1 MPPELMDTSRG
12 RQPTDISLTQIKGMA
27 QQAPPQLTP
36 ASLFEGQ
43 ARLDALRLQTYN
55 RLLGAIHQ
63 KIRWASTR
71 PTSGQMT
78 YYDVPEWTP
87 GCPRYDVKDA
97 ILYLVWN
104 LRHSG
109 FKVMY
114 MGANR
119 LLIHWK
125 DQSIQYYTEDSPIR
139 QAMMAAADAA
149 KNPPAAPAQPKQGER
164 KRTAAYKAAAPEG
177 VAGMLA
183 QAADAPAAQRRK
195 AAGGATTVTFI

>member
-1 MPPELMDTSRG
+1 MS
-12 RQPTDISLTQIKGMA
+12 
-27 QQAPPQLTP
+27 QAPPPHLTP
-36 ASLFEGQ
+36 SALFEGQ
-43 ARLDALRLQTYN
+43 AKLDALRLQTYN
-55 RLLGAIHQ
+55 RLLSAIHQ
-63 KIRWASTR
+63 KIKWASTQAS
-71 PTSGQMT
+71 SGQMT

-139 QAMMAAADAA
+139 QAMVAAAEAGSKPTA
-149 KNPPAAPAQPKQGER
+149 GY
-164 KRTAAYKAAAPEG
+164 TAATGNKGEPKKRAATYRPATADG

-183 QAADAPAAQRRK
+183 QGSDAPRRR
-195 AAGGATTVTFI
+195 GTSTTVTFI

>member
-1 MPPELMDTSRG
+1 
-12 RQPTDISLTQIKGMA
+12 MA
-27 QQAPPQLTP
+27 QQPPPHLTP
-36 ASLFEGQ
+36 AALFENQ
-43 ARLDALRLQTYN
+43 AKMDALRLQTYN
-55 RLLGAIHQ
+55 RLLSAIHQ
-63 KIRWASTR
+63 KIKWASAQAN
-71 PTSGQMT
+71 SGQMT

-97 ILYLVWN
+97 ILYLAWN

-125 DQSIQYYTEDSPIR
+125 DQSVQYYTEDSPIR
-139 QAMMAAADAA
+139 QAMVAAAEAGS
-149 KNPPAAPAQPKQGER
+149 KPPAGY
-164 KRTAAYKAAAPEG
+164 TAATGNKGEPKKKAAAYRPAAAEG

-183 QAADAPAAQRRK
+183 QAADAPNRRRGAAN
-195 AAGGATTVTFI
+195 ATTVTFI